1 METLPFEP
9 ITQSDIYRIIVWAL
23 APTFVAFVILVVLR
37 FRRTV
42 RGQVNPSDLVKT
54 TATGN
59 LSGGIAPELSLL
71 AGAGAGGPAH
81 ETLGEKFLRPT
92 WGLRLI
98 TLGIPA
104 LAIYFLAQTRTTGDL
119 AFPAV
124 DLAMNGGILA
134 VMVHVLVY
142 TNTYELRYD
151 RDRFA
156 HRNWFYQRREF
167 HWSEIRSIR
176 DDNAYFYEI
185 RMKRRAKAYVPKHL
199 VGIEGFV
206 ETVQTSI
213 ARNESQ

>member
-9 ITQSDIYRIIVWAL
+9 ITQSDIYRIIAWAL
-23 APTFVAFVILVVLR
+23 APTIVAFVILVVLR

-42 RGQVNPSDLVKT
+42 RGQVNPSGLVKT

-98 TLGIPA
+98 TLGVPA

-119 AFPAV
+119 A
-124 DLAMNGGILA
+124 
-134 VMVHVLVY
+134 
-142 TNTYELRYD
+142 
-151 RDRFA
+151 
-156 HRNWFYQRREF
+156 
-167 HWSEIRSIR
+167 
-176 DDNAYFYEI
+176 
-185 RMKRRAKAYVPKHL
+185 
-199 VGIEGFV
+199 
-206 ETVQTSI
+206 
-213 ARNESQ
+213 